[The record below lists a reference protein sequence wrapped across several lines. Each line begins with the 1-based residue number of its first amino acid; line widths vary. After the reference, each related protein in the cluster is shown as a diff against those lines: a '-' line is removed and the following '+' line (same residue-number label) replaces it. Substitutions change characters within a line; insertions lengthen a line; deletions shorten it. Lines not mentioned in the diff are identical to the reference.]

1 MALRNINQ
9 ETIAKIIGKA
19 PCTVSQKMADI
30 STFTVNDLVRIA
42 DFFGVSLDYLTG
54 RSEHAKPLEVE

>member
-42 DFFGVSLDYLTG
+42 DFFDVSVDALIG
-54 RSEHAKPLEVE
+54 RAPLEVK